1 MNSVTLCDH
10 LSPGNPPLTADAA
23 EEKGGF
29 SFWLCGLLLGW
40 FLWYKVTCSM
50 WGAQGHSRSGL
61 PFMAPALIHLAHP
74 KRGLSVALACISL
87 PSSLRPET
95 RHFWSRQSSK
105 PLCYSVG
112 SIATF
117 FNQVWLLSWGMLLP
131 NFFLPWSVFLHCRV
145 FLSLLV
151 RLFTGAN
158 TPQVIANSLSVSCS
172 TRLSLDW
179 LDTHPW

>member
-29 SFWLCGLLLGW
+29 SWLCGLLLGW

-50 WGAQGHSRSGL
+50 WDAQGHLRSGL

-117 FNQVWLLSWGMLLP
+117 FNQVWLLQIFS
-131 NFFLPWSVFLHCRV
+131 FLGASSSTVGYSLAFSFVSSQELILHK
-145 FLSLLV
+145 
-151 RLFTGAN
+151 
-158 TPQVIANSLSVSCS
+158 
-172 TRLSLDW
+172 
-179 LDTHPW
+179 